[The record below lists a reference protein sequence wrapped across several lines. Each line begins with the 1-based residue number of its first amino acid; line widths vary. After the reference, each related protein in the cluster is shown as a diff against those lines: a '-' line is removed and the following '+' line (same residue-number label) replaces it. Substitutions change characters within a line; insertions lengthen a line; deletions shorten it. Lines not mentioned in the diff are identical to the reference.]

1 MTALLTAC
9 ASVTFGCCLSSPSVV
24 VIVLFQIVVHK
35 VDRGVL
41 LFPLFLPLLQSLN
54 VAYNSLHTQSLA
66 EGTTYCNRLQNLVEQ
81 KVRTL
86 STHHMRRVYHLCAV
100 LTVAP
105 CCGAAEC
112 QTKV

>member
-1 MTALLTAC
+1 VLLLLLVA
-9 ASVTFGCCLSSPSVV
+9 ASHHLSVV

-81 KVRTL
+81 KVHTL
-86 STHHMRRVYHLCAV
+86 STHYMRRVCRLCAV
-100 LTVAP
+100 LTVAS
-105 CCGAAEC
+105 CFGAAAC
-112 QTKV
+112 QTTLAFFRVRN